1 MTTKTTCRIASD
13 VDLLSRVQLDEVLR
27 LLDAYGAKHGID
39 FVTQDEPDALK
50 NSRSIFS
57 SPERI
62 AVLMS
67 RLLDGECD
75 VLVLDAA
82 CLPTRMPSGLTIG
95 ALTRR
100 ITPYDVLISNNECI
114 LDELP
119 ESAALVTSTL
129 RRESQLRYYRPDL
142 RIVRSQ
148 GSFDAVLQKV
158 QSGKVDCAVTAA
170 ADVERLNKQE
180 FVTELLTT
188 SVCIPAAG
196 QGALSVI
203 IRSAEEQFRDTV
215 QSINDPAT
223 HTMLRAEWAFLEQLG
238 VDAAEAPVAVLASI
252 EGKALELEG
261 MVSFPDGSERIQCM
275 VKGSISDDEDLGRTL
290 ATELLDSGGREVIA
304 EFRLP

>member
-1 MTTKTTCRIASD
+1 VTTKTTCRIASD

-27 LLDAYGAKHGID
+27 LLDVYSAKHAID
-39 FVTQDEPDALK
+39 FVTRAEPDELK
-50 NSRSIFS
+50 NSRSVFS
-57 SPERI
+57 SAERI

-82 CLPTRMPSGLTIG
+82 CLPTHMPVGLTIG

-100 ITPYDVLISNNECI
+100 ITPYDALISNNDCI
-114 LDELP
+114 LDELR
-119 ESAALVTSTL
+119 EGATLVTSTS
-129 RRESQLRYYRPDL
+129 RREAQLRYYRPDL
-142 RIVRSQ
+142 KIVRSQ

-158 QSGKVDCAVTAA
+158 KSGRVDCAVVAA

-180 FVTELLTT
+180 SVTELLTN
-188 SVCIPAAG
+188 SVCIPAPG

-203 IRSAEEQFRDTV
+203 IRSAEEQFRDTI

-223 HTMLRAEWAFLEQLG
+223 HSMLRAEWAFLEQLD
-238 VDAAEAPVAVLASI
+238 VDADAPVAVLASI

-275 VKGSISDDEDLGRTL
+275 VKGSIGNEEDLGRTL
-290 ATELLDSGGREVIA
+290 ATEILESGGREVIA
-304 EFRLP
+304 EFRLS